1 MYDVARH
8 KDISFKIGIVSGSR
22 DKEEECEKNFSEKM
36 TKKVGYQELFQIWR
50 KFPTYWYAG

>member
-22 DKEEECEKNFSEKM
+22 DKDEECEKNLDVKKGILSRTISE
-36 TKKVGYQELFQIWR
+36 GYV
-50 KFPTYWYAG
+50 

>member
-22 DKEEECEKNFSEKM
+22 DKDEESEK
-36 TKKVGYQELFQIWR
+36 KVFYQELFQR
-50 KFPTYWYAG
+50 DMFEF